1 MQMLSHGG
9 HAWALAQYLLGLR
22 GLGWKVL
29 FIDWVNPADCSSMGP
44 AQETR
49 LRNFF
54 STLDRF
60 GFDGDVAVVER
71 GSTESHGL
79 PRQELLARCRRS
91 VALINIM
98 GFLDDEELL
107 EACDLRVLLDIDP
120 GFGQMWKALDLADV
134 YTGHERFVTIA
145 ENIGRPECTVPT
157 CELEWITT
165 RQPIALDLWPA
176 VDASGDAF
184 TSIASWRGPYAPIEY
199 DGRTYGLRVHE
210 FRKFV
215 DLPRLVGGD
224 FELALDIHPDE
235 RSDLDLLERG
245 GWRLVRPQD
254 VAGDPWLYQ
263 RYIQGS
269 KAEFMVAKGIYVD
282 TRSGWFSDR
291 SICYLASGKPVLAQD
306 TGLRDLLPTGEGLL
320 VYSTLDEAVEGVQAI
335 RTDYH
340 RHSRAAREI
349 AEEFF
354 DSRKVLGRL
363 LERLGLPARP

>member
-1 MQMLSHGG
+1 
-9 HAWALAQYLLGLR
+9 
-22 GLGWKVL
+22 
-29 FIDWVNPADCSSMGP
+29 
-44 AQETR
+44 
-49 LRNFF
+49 
-54 STLDRF
+54 
-60 GFDGDVAVVER
+60 
-71 GSTESHGL
+71 
-79 PRQELLARCRRS
+79 
-91 VALINIM
+91 
-98 GFLDDEELL
+98 
-107 EACDLRVLLDIDP
+107 
-120 GFGQMWKALDLADV
+120 MWKALDLADV

>member
-1 MQMLSHGG
+1 MGAHERPD
-9 HAWALAQYLLGLR
+9 ALQPNVEYFDRITRAFEVDGALLVDDGAAEWIGL
-22 GLGWKVL
+22 K
-29 FIDWVNPADCSSMGP
+29 
-44 AQETR
+44 
-49 LRNFF
+49 
-54 STLDRF
+54 
-60 GFDGDVAVVER
+60 
-71 GSTESHGL
+71 ESEIFACM
-79 PRQELLARCRRS
+79 RESA
-91 VALINIM
+91 ALINVM
-98 GFLDDEELL
+98 GFFGDEAILG
-107 EACDLRVLLDIDP
+107 EAQMRVFLDIDP
-120 GFGQMWKALDLADV
+120 GYGQMWNTLGLANV
-134 YTGHERFVTIA
+134 FAGHDRFVTIA
-145 ENIGRPECTVPT
+145 ENMGRPECTVPT

-235 RSDLDLLERG
+235 RRDLDLLERG

-335 RTDYH
+335 RADYH